1 MPDIVQSL
9 EGHDLG
15 FLIILSNLWDIEPPV
30 SDTIAEKTEIAHQ
43 VTDLSKF
50 QTQYA
55 SLPDEAHDA
64 LHELQKHH
72 GRLNWNLFTRKYG
85 EVRDFGPAWRDREQP
100 YLNPVST
107 AEYLWYRGLVARA
120 FLKQGPVPQE
130 FAYVPDDLLPLIPP
144 PTRRHNRP
152 IRVQSTTNR
161 EQIEP
166 PYTTRLLDD
175 LCTALSA
182 LRCGLPP
189 YQNAHLL
196 IRPPYSAFLA
206 EILRSMELV
215 SHDGILQ
222 PEKTRQLLEAA
233 REQAFLEVFQNWRES
248 RDIYE
253 LALVPAL
260 RMEGNW
266 SYDAM
271 AARSAALNMVIDLHR
286 EDWISLQEFCAEV
299 KEHNPDFLRP
309 DGNYDTWFVRTRST
323 GEYLQGFEHWDEVE
337 GAYLRF
343 LLLGPLFWMNVV
355 ETHRDE
361 TPGSQ
366 IFFRLTELGQDLLHG
381 ATPPAFPGDLGKIG
395 FLKTTMLAVPA
406 ATPRWVR
413 YMIARMSEWVGRQ
426 IDVYIYRITP
436 ESLAVARKQGLYPS
450 HLIKLLQRF
459 SATPIRPTLTRALE
473 RWEDT
478 GTEAVIETVEVLR
491 VSSPTVLSKLKET
504 SAARF
509 LGDPLGPTAV
519 TIKPGARDSIL
530 RSLADIGYL
539 AEIKREYNDSIAPSN
554 SRESEKSSY
563 QGDYEHKTAMDSG
576 RTD

>member
-1 MPDIVQSL
+1 MPDILQSL
-9 EGHDLG
+9 EGQDTG
-15 FLIILSNLWDIEPPV
+15 FLTILSNLWDIEPPA
-30 SDTIAEKTEIAHQ
+30 SDSPAERLQIANQLTE
-43 VTDLSKF
+43 LSKF
-50 QTQYA
+50 Q
-55 SLPDEAHDA
+55 SLFATLTAEAHDA

-72 GRLNWNLFTRKYG
+72 GRVNWNVFTRKYG
-85 EVRDFGPAWRDREQP
+85 EVRDFGSAWRDREQP

-107 AEYLWYRGLVARA
+107 TEYLWYRGLIARA

-130 FAYVPDDLLPLIPP
+130 FAYVPDDLLPMIPP
-144 PTRRHNRP
+144 PTRKYNRP
-152 IRVQSTTNR
+152 IRVQPTNTR
-161 EQIEP
+161 EQVEP

-175 LCTALSA
+175 LCTVLSA

-222 PEKTRQLLEAA
+222 PEKARQLLEAP
-233 REQAFLEVFQNWRES
+233 RESAFLEVFQNWRGS
-248 RDIYE
+248 KDIYE

-260 RMEGNW
+260 RLEGNW
-266 SYDAM
+266 SYDTLS
-271 AARSAALNMVIDLHR
+271 ARSAAIKIVIDLHR
-286 EDWISLQEFCAEV
+286 EDWISLQEFCNEV

-309 DGNYDTWFVRTRST
+309 DGNYDTWFVRARST
-323 GEYLQGFEHWDEVE
+323 GEYLQGFEHWDDVE

-381 ATPPAFPGDLGKIG
+381 ATPPAFPSDLGKIT

-406 ATPRWVR
+406 AIPRWVR

-426 IDVYIYRITP
+426 MDVYLYRITP

-459 SATPIRPTLTRALE
+459 CATPVRPSLVRALE

-478 GTEAVIETVEVLR
+478 GTEAVIENIEVLR
-491 VSSPTVLSKLKET
+491 VSSPSVLSNLKGT

-519 TIKPGARDSIL
+519 TIKAGARDSIL
-530 RSLADIGYL
+530 RSLADLGYL
-539 AEIKREYNDSIAPSN
+539 AEVKRDSKEENSAPANHDSD
-554 SRESEKSSY
+554 KTSY
-563 QGDYEHKTAMDSG
+563 QGEYERKTGMDSA
-576 RTD
+576 

>member
-1 MPDIVQSL
+1 M
-9 EGHDLG
+9 
-15 FLIILSNLWDIEPPV
+15 
-30 SDTIAEKTEIAHQ
+30 
-43 VTDLSKF
+43 
-50 QTQYA
+50 
-55 SLPDEAHDA
+55 
-64 LHELQKHH
+64 HELQKHH
-72 GRLNWNLFTRKYG
+72 GRVNWNVFTRKYG
-85 EVRDFGPAWRDREQP
+85 EVRDFGSAWRDREQP

-107 AEYLWYRGLVARA
+107 TEYLWYRGLVARA

-130 FAYVPDDLLPLIPP
+130 FAYVPDNLLPMIPP
-144 PTRRHNRP
+144 PTRKYNRP
-152 IRVQSTTNR
+152 IRVQSTNSR
-161 EQIEP
+161 EQVQP

-175 LCTALSA
+175 LCTVLSA

-222 PEKTRQLLEAA
+222 PERARQLLESP
-233 REQAFLEVFQNWRES
+233 RESAFLEVFQNWRGS

-266 SYDAM
+266 SYDTLS
-271 AARSAALNMVIDLHR
+271 ARSAAIKMVIDLHR
-286 EDWISLQEFCAEV
+286 EDWISLQEFCNEV

-309 DGNYDTWFVRTRST
+309 DGNYDTWFVRARSS
-323 GEYLQGFEHWDEVE
+323 GDYLQGFDHWDDVE

-381 ATPPAFPGDLGKIG
+381 ATPPAFPSDLGKIT

-406 ATPRWVR
+406 AIPRWVR

-426 IDVYIYRITP
+426 VDVYIYRITP

-459 SATPIRPTLTRALE
+459 CATPVRPSLVRALE
-473 RWEDT
+473 HWEDT

-491 VSSPTVLSKLKET
+491 VSSPSVLSKLKET
-504 SAARF
+504 PAARF

-519 TIKPGARDSIL
+519 TIKAGARDSIL

-539 AEIKREYNDSIAPSN
+539 AEVKRDGKEEN
-554 SRESEKSSY
+554 STPANHRI
-563 QGDYEHKTAMDSG
+563 G
-576 RTD
+576 